1 MAIFVRILI
10 HIIMA
15 KQLKK
20 SSNKMLTGVAA
31 GIAEYLNID
40 PTIIRIAFAA
50 LSIFG
55 GSGVIIY
62 LICLIIMSAN
72 S

>member
-1 MAIFVRILI
+1 
-10 HIIMA
+10 MA

-72 S
+72 D

>member
-1 MAIFVRILI
+1 
-10 HIIMA
+10 MA